1 MLIRKSTKSD
11 IKVDVCSK
19 CHPFYTG
26 KQNLGAKKGQV
37 EKFNKK
43 FGVSVVYTEMVSDC
57 GLIYRN
63 KETYRYLEIDK
74 DEHPVGIQLFGGT
87 KETLLQAL
95 ITLLFTLK

>member
-1 MLIRKSTKSD
+1 MWKIGNIEIDGHVVLG
-11 IKVDVCSK
+11 
-19 CHPFYTG
+19 PMAGYT
-26 KQNLGAKKGQV
+26 NVAFR
-37 EKFNKK
+37 KFNKK

-95 ITLLFTLK
+95 KIVEEFNN